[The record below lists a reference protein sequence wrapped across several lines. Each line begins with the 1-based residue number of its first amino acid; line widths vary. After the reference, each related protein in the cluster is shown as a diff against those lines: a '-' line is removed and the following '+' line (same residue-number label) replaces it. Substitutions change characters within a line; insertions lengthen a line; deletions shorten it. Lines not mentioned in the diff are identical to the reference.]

1 MSPIVGSDMYQWRNP
16 YQTPWANLRGIPSL
30 DTWSCSGKWSQ
41 TTHTWN
47 NSPVG
52 LAATNINTIH
62 IHTQSSNEVPFLV
75 ILLAKSKM
83 PTSQR
88 YMSTYGYVP
97 KEDLRKVRILYLD
110 QGIYSTNSS
119 NTFGTT
125 LPTELSMKALSHHWN
140 PRSCASVALKLR
152 SEKFHAETWG
162 WHESRWWS
170 ESYGGS
176 AEWLHEVTNPWA
188 RFSMVTNDQPSMA
201 MIIES

>member
-1 MSPIVGSDMYQWRNP
+1 MESNHAHMEQF
-16 YQTPWANLRGIPSL
+16 TRG
-30 DTWSCSGKWSQ
+30 SCSNQ
-41 TTHTWN
+41 HQHYPHTHTIIQW
-47 NSPVG
+47 STFSG
-52 LAATNINTIH
+52 D
-62 IHTQSSNEVPFLV
+62 
-75 ILLAKSKM
+75 LLAKSKM